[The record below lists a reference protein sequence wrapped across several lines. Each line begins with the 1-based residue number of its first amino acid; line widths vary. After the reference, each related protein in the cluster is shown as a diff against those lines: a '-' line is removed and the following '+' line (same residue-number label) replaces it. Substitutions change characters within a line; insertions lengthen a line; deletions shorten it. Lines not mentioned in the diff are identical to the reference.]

1 VPSPTTSL
9 LYRVTVRAGLGLAPA
24 LAHRKPKWR
33 AALSARTAATA
44 AWLAWAREYRDPSRP
59 LLWMHAPSVG
69 EGLQAEAVLLRLR
82 DAHPDWQIVYTHTSP
97 SAEALAERQ
106 PADGRGY
113 LPWDRPR
120 DLTPVL
126 DALAPRA
133 VVFAKLD
140 LWPELAT
147 LAARRGAKVGMIAA
161 TVSPVSSRLRW
172 LARALLRPG
181 YAAVTR
187 AGAIAD
193 DDAARLA
200 RLGVP
205 ASRIQVAG
213 DPRFDSALAR
223 ARTIRDD
230 DPLRILGADAPTLIA
245 GSTWPED
252 EALLLRAFVV
262 IRRLRPTVR
271 LILVPHEPTPE
282 HLASIERAAA
292 TAGLPVPVRLSTT
305 DGPAPLLVVDSTGLL
320 ARLYA
325 AGTIAYVGGGLGR
338 AGLHSV
344 LEPAACGLPVLFG
357 PSWQDS
363 REAGLLLGARAAMT
377 IEAHPESMAAAWAQ
391 WLTNQDDRK
400 AAGDRALRVVEG
412 GEGGAARNAE
422 VVEELMQSS
431 VLSPQSSGDRSEH

>member
-1 VPSPTTSL
+1 
-9 LYRVTVRAGLGLAPA
+9 
-24 LAHRKPKWR
+24 
-33 AALSARTAATA
+33 
-44 AWLAWAREYRDPSRP
+44 
-59 LLWMHAPSVG
+59 MHAPSVG

-82 DAHPDWQIVYTHTSP
+82 GTHPDWQIIYTHTSS
-97 SAEALAERQ
+97 SADALAQRQ
-106 PADGRGY
+106 PADRAGY

-120 DLTPVL
+120 DLEPVL
-126 DALAPRA
+126 DALTPRA

-147 LAARRGAKVGMIAA
+147 GAARRGARIGLVGA

-172 LARALLRPG
+172 PARALLRAG

-193 DDAARLA
+193 GDAARLA

-205 ASRIQVAG
+205 DARIQVTG

-230 DPLRILGADAPTLIA
+230 DPLRILGTGAPTLIA
-245 GSTWPED
+245 GSTWPAD
-252 EALLLRAFVV
+252 EALLLSAFLV

-271 LILVPHEPTPE
+271 LILAPHEPTPD
-282 HLASIERAAA
+282 HLASLDRAAA
-292 TAGLPVPVRLSTT
+292 AVGLPAPVRLSLT
-305 DGPAPLLVVDSTGLL
+305 DRPAPLLVIDSTGML

-325 AGTIAYVGGGLGR
+325 AGTMAYVGGGLGS

-357 PSWQDS
+357 PNWQNS

-377 IEAHPESMAAAWAQ
+377 IGPHPESMAAAWGQ
-391 WLTNQDDRK
+391 WITNEEDRK
-400 AAGDRALRVVEG
+400 AAGGRALRVVEEG
-412 GEGGAARNAE
+412 QGGAARNAE
-422 VVEELMQSS
+422 LVEGLMQSSELSAQSS
-431 VLSPQSSGDRSEH
+431 VLSPQGSAPSTDTEH